1 MNSKK
6 TKTRFIL
13 TRFGNVLGSRGSVV
27 PVFQRQ
33 IQAGGPVTVTHP
45 EMTRFF
51 MSIREAAR
59 LVIKATS
66 VNSGNIFILDM
77 GQPVKII
84 DLARSMILL
93 SGHTI
98 EDIPIKISG
107 IRPGEK
113 LAEEILTDTEKLDK
127 TEFEKLFISE
137 EKSVFYEPDE
147 LPLLIDDFMVVAQTY
162 DKDSIRKFIM
172 SQVK

>member
-1 MNSKK
+1 
-6 TKTRFIL
+6 
-13 TRFGNVLGSRGSVV
+13 
-27 PVFQRQ
+27 
-33 IQAGGPVTVTHP
+33 
-45 EMTRFF
+45 
-51 MSIREAAR
+51 
-59 LVIKATS
+59 
-66 VNSGNIFILDM
+66 
-77 GQPVKII
+77 PVKIM

-98 EDIPIKISG
+98 NEIPIKISG

-113 LAEEILTDTEKLDK
+113 LTEEILTDNEKLTK

-147 LPLLIDDFMVVAQTY
+147 LPLLMEDFLVVAQTY
-162 DKDSIRKFIM
+162 DKVSIRKFIM

>member
-1 MNSKK
+1 
-6 TKTRFIL
+6 
-13 TRFGNVLGSRGSVV
+13 
-27 PVFQRQ
+27 
-33 IQAGGPVTVTHP
+33 
-45 EMTRFF
+45 
-51 MSIREAAR
+51 
-59 LVIKATS
+59 
-66 VNSGNIFILDM
+66 M